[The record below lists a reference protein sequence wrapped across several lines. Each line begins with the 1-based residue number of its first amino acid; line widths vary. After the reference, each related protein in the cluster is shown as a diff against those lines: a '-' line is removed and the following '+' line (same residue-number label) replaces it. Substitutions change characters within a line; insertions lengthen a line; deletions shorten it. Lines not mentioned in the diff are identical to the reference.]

1 LYMKTTLVIKFLE
14 IHRCSTVMNMRHS
27 VLACSENLLCMTVP
41 ELRVQIASSRAHPQ
55 LMVYQMIHWKDI
67 EYISPSPSSEIHLNT
82 PCELLDQQY
91 SFKLHRSSTVMFA
104 CNCTRIISKLIEL
117 VFRHYKSRN
126 SGGVVQM
133 QRYKYQP
140 DLLRR

>member
-1 LYMKTTLVIKFLE
+1 MKTTLVIKFLE

-41 ELRVQIASSRAHPQ
+41 ELRVQIASSKAHPQ

-91 SFKLHRSSTVMFA
+91 SFKLHRQPSCLLVTIQESSV
-104 CNCTRIISKLIEL
+104 N
-117 VFRHYKSRN
+117 
-126 SGGVVQM
+126 
-133 QRYKYQP
+133 
-140 DLLRR
+140 